1 MVRAVYIGTLGVY
14 PEGGGGGLLW
24 VAVALDWRH
33 ATSELTLEGSRLTRK
48 MALSAL
54 RCIHLYRAFLNCPCP
69 ALHSEALL
77 HLAQRRHRDGVFFY
91 CESCR

>member
-14 PEGGGGGLLW
+14 PEGGCGGLLW

-54 RCIHLYRAFLNCPCP
+54 L
-69 ALHSEALL
+69 S
-77 HLAQRRHRDGVFFY
+77 
-91 CESCR
+91 